1 VTVFCVSWFFV
12 SCVERLVVSENGAQ
26 WISAESVI
34 CVVFRS
40 AGFIVSRVSI
50 GSGVGISCVW

>member
-1 VTVFCVSWFFV
+1 MTVFCV

-34 CVVFRS
+34 FVVFRS
-40 AGFIVSRVSI
+40 AGFIVSRVST
-50 GSGVGISCVW
+50 GSGVGISCVR